1 MGLRAKVVAATPLIT
16 VIIYLLLGFCADA
29 WHPGWVVS
37 LGHSYCTNNF
47 RYSNVWGTVS
57 RFSRYSIFS
66 DGTCLGNM
74 ASGMDYIFNN
84 TSR

>member
-16 VIIYLLLGFCADA
+16 VIIYLLLASRMGCIF
-29 WHPGWVVS
+29 S
-37 LGHSYCTNNF
+37 HSYCTNYF
-47 RYSNVWGTVS
+47 RYSNIWGTVS

>member
-29 WHPGWVVS
+29 WHPGWVVFLAIPIVPII
-37 LGHSYCTNNF
+37 LGTVTYG
-47 RYSNVWGTVS
+47 GTVS